1 MTEPNPPASDVR
13 PPEPAPAPAAPM
25 CLAARLLNVFAAPSE
40 AFDDIKHKPVNH
52 ANWAVPATLIVIIGW
67 FGALLIFS
75 QDNIKQQLKEVSHK
89 AIQKQF
95 EKQHMSQEQMD
106 KAMDTAEKYAGISQM
121 VGAFFLP
128 IFAGFLTPVVWGLI
142 FWVIGAKI
150 LGGGFEYMK
159 AVEAVGL
166 GNMIG
171 VLGALVKTL
180 LIVAMGNIFAA
191 PTPMLL
197 VKDWNPENHLHALLG
212 YINILTF
219 WVLAVRAIGISK
231 LSNVSFMRAGL
242 WVFGIW
248 IGYSALFFGFGLA
261 MQQVFSHMGGGK

>member
-25 CLAARLLNVFAAPSE
+25 SLAARLLNVVAAPGE

-106 KAMDTAEKYAGISQM
+106 KAMDTAEKYGSIGQIA
-121 VGAFFLP
+121 GAFFVP
-128 IFAGFLTPVVWGLI
+128 IFAGFLGPIIWGAI
-142 FWVIGAKI
+142 FWVIGSKI
-150 LGGGFEYMK
+150 LRGGFPFMK

-166 GNMIG
+166 ANMIG
-171 VLGALVKTL
+171 VLDGIVKTL
-180 LIVAMGNIFAA
+180 LVVAMGNIFVS
-191 PTPMLL
+191 PSLMLL
-197 VKDWNPENHLHALLG
+197 VKDWNPENHLHQLLG
-212 YINILTF
+212 YVNVMTL
-219 WVLAVRAIGISK
+219 WLLAVRAIG
-231 LSNVSFMRAGL
+231 
-242 WVFGIW
+242 
-248 IGYSALFFGFGLA
+248 
-261 MQQVFSHMGGGK
+261 